1 MPLHK
6 TKLGEVLKKAT
17 FSLEDEHGGP
27 LWIQHQRGQE
37 LDLAA
42 LPINKLPD
50 DCISYKL
57 PRGDETCEMAA
68 LIGMDAFIL
77 GFPKGIAHQQLLP
90 IWKRGSIATEP
101 QIPHEGLPVFLL
113 DTATRE
119 GMSGAPVLLRSYSG
133 YGKADGS
140 SVLGTGPFTRFIGV
154 YSGRF
159 GADDELAVQL
169 GRVWH
174 RPLIDELL
182 STGVPG
188 AYELRRK

>member
-1 MPLHK
+1 
-6 TKLGEVLKKAT
+6 
-17 FSLEDEHGGP
+17 
-27 LWIQHQRGQE
+27 
-37 LDLAA
+37 
-42 LPINKLPD
+42 
-50 DCISYKL
+50 
-57 PRGDETCEMAA
+57 MAP

-101 QIPHEGLPVFLL
+101 EIPREDDLPVFLV

-119 GMSGAPVLLRSYSG
+119 GMSGAPVLLRSFSG

-140 SVLGTGPFTRFIGV
+140 SVLGTGPFTRFIGI

-174 RPLIDELL
+174 RSVIDELL
-182 STGVPG
+182 ANGVPG
-188 AYELRRK
+188 SYELRHAQDRVSPIRSQRAATRGDVA